1 MADEHISYEMLQD
14 MLRSERR
21 SNKLTPVT
29 ARFWHDV
36 RAFLE
41 EVMALFREEQQKD
54 PFSRRV
60 MMVTDEVKHARNAV
74 ESIWALRERK
84 MSLYA
89 LAQVRE
95 TSPQRP
101 EGLTA
106 EEQRIYD
113 HILASLQAGRR
124 SIIEGVR
131 LPEPGQAP
139 QQITPAPAVPA
150 PATPV
155 AAPPSQAPDATPTTA
170 PATPEASAPEATRAP
185 EAVPAQVAAEAPV
198 PTVVPS
204 DTPDVA
210 QLTIKAL
217 SDIPAFVGP
226 DMQTYLLKQGD
237 VATVPEPIAKLLE
250 RRKKAA
256 VLQV

>member
-1 MADEHISYEMLQD
+1 MAEDRVSYEMLQD

-21 SNKLTPVT
+21 SNKLTPVQ

-36 RAFLE
+36 RDFLE
-41 EVMALFREEQQKD
+41 EVMAMFREEQQKD

-60 MMVTDEVKHARNAV
+60 MMVTDEVKHARNAA
-74 ESIWALRERK
+74 ENIWALRERK

-95 TSPQRP
+95 PTPNRP
-101 EGLTA
+101 DGLTA

-113 HILASLQAGRR
+113 HILAALQAGRK
-124 SIIEGVR
+124 SIMEGVK
-131 LPEPGQAP
+131 LPEPGKAG
-139 QQITPAPAVPA
+139 IPAPVVASTVA
-150 PATPV
+150 PSLPPTPGTPPSE
-155 AAPPSQAPDATPTTA
+155 AAPPQPVEA
-170 PATPEASAPEATRAP
+170 PAEPPAE
-185 EAVPAQVAAEAPV
+185 VPAKE
-198 PTVVPS
+198 PTVVPA
-204 DTPDVA
+204 DTPDV
-210 QLTIKAL
+210 QLLTIKAL

-256 VLQV
+256 VLAV